1 MKNKFFMVLLFF
13 IIIAFSCRLLFLQY
27 QKNQIVYHTNQHIS
41 LLKQIGNEIEEK
53 PILEGDEEYLEHIFV
68 LLLEA
73 DNEYNKATLIRNE
86 YNLWG
91 GSFTSSYRLI
101 TDVLFNLLDCIDNID
116 NIEQEKLLYVQS
128 DLSNIALYMEKHYP
142 EGIKKYKDTIYGNT
156 QWTDYEE
163 EVMNYGLGRFNFD

>member
-116 NIEQEKLLYVQS
+116 NI
-128 DLSNIALYMEKHYP
+128 
-142 EGIKKYKDTIYGNT
+142 
-156 QWTDYEE
+156 
-163 EVMNYGLGRFNFD
+163 